1 MGGPVGW
8 FSGRATRGGD
18 SDLAT
23 LGRGRLGAWSLG
35 SARTT
40 RARELLGRR
49 RRLQRRQ
56 ASSPGSAFQ
65 PRLETG
71 DWGARTLLGTWGLS
85 LVSLSPRSRYL
96 PSSEDLSSLGRH
108 APAMGPGSFA
118 RKWGPQAGW
127 RGSRSLAGLPAEGPG
142 LEPPGAS
149 PDQAAVW
156 KFWGA
161 GWTPP
166 FPARAESPG
175 APAGLGHCSIL
186 AGLPGP
192 AGLAS
197 SASKSGSGR
206 VKGRWAVVSRA
217 APMSLS
223 VGLLQVGSP

>member
-1 MGGPVGW
+1 MGRDPATRRVWAGDGVGGPVGW

-65 PRLETG
+65 PGLETG

-166 FPARAESPG
+166 SRQGLSHPAHPR
-175 APAGLGHCSIL
+175 
-186 AGLPGP
+186 
-192 AGLAS
+192 GLAT
-197 SASKSGSGR
+197 
-206 VKGRWAVVSRA
+206 A
-217 APMSLS
+217 AFLLAYLGPPAWPHLPPK
-223 VGLLQVGSP
+223 VGVGG